1 MFNIFNRWLNYP
13 ITFRY
18 CFFILLILGI
28 TINNFVIDKESN
40 FYIIYIFCTI
50 FLGIGFYNLS
60 NWFIFFLTF
69 LVVICRFILIP
80 EVSSD
85 LTTFFTFLF
94 TYLLITF
101 ISVALMKNVQKV
113 KNDHLEL
120 VTALANALDSRDT
133 YTLHHSENVAKY
145 AVEIAEKM
153 KLNKDLCKV
162 IHIGGLLH
170 DIGKIGIPEYI
181 LSKPGKLSDDEYETI
196 KTHPTI
202 GYEMIKHISTFRE
215 NGVLDIV
222 LYHHERYD
230 GKGYPKGLKGNEIP
244 LVARIVAVADTF
256 DAMSSKRVYRD
267 ELDFEH
273 ALNDILKNK
282 GTQFDPEIVDVFL
295 SMFDSW
301 NEKEREK
308 IFYELLSINLK

>member
-1 MFNIFNRWLNYP
+1 MFNKFFRLLNYP

-18 CFFILLILGI
+18 CFFILLIVGI
-28 TINNFVIDKESN
+28 TVSCLTIDKDSN
-40 FYIIYIFCTI
+40 VYILYIFCTI
-50 FLGIGFYNLS
+50 FLGIGFYNFS
-60 NWFIFFLTF
+60 IWFIFLLTG
-69 LVVICRFILIP
+69 LVVTCRFFLIP

-85 LTTFFTFLF
+85 LATFFTYLF
-94 TYLLITF
+94 TYFLITF
-101 ISVALMKNVQKV
+101 ISVALMKKVQKV
-113 KNDHLEL
+113 KEDHLEL
-120 VTALANALDSRDT
+120 INALSNALDSRDT
-133 YTLHHSENVAKY
+133 YTKNHSENVAKY

-153 KLNKDLCKV
+153 KLKKDLCNV
-162 IHIGGLLH
+162 IRTGGLLH

-181 LSKPGKLSDDEYETI
+181 MIKPGKLTDYEYNTI

-202 GYEMIKHISTFRE
+202 GYEMIKHISTFKE

-256 DAMSSKRVYRD
+256 DAMSSKRVYRN
-267 ELDFEH
+267 ELDLDH
-273 ALNDILKNK
+273 VLNEIRNNK

-295 SMFDSW
+295 SLFNPMKD
-301 NEKEREK
+301 KEPERK
-308 IFYELLSINLK
+308 YNGLVSIHLK